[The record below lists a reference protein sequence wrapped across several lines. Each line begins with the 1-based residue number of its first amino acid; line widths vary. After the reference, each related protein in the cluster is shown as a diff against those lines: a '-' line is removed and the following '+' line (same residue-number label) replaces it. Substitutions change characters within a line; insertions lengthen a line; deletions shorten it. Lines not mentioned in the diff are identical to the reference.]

1 MTIICCLSFCFMV
14 AQTSSP
20 IGEGRGEA
28 FTLSQ
33 LLDSARSNNI
43 ALRNADRSIRS
54 AYEQR
59 KEAFT
64 KYFPTISGSAFW
76 FDAAKDIIST
86 DVTIPGVGSL
96 PLNYIKDGVH
106 GSVSAT
112 QPIFAGG
119 KIVNNNK
126 LAKVSEES
134 SQIQRRLSQN
144 DVDKTAEAYFWQM
157 VTIEEKLKTVA
168 ATEKLL
174 NDIHK
179 DVDISVK
186 AGVSLRND
194 LLQVQLRQN
203 EVESQKLKLNN
214 GLSLVKM
221 LIAQYCGLRDT
232 SFVLSYDSKAS
243 SPIDLKQDHK
253 RVLPNTAE
261 YQLLGKQVE
270 AAGIEKKLAVGQYL
284 PSVGIGAGYN
294 YNDVMGSGRSNTLV
308 FATVSI
314 PISDLWGG
322 SHAIK
327 RKKLEYQKAV
337 DNHQNQSEL
346 LVIRMQNAWNHVIEA
361 YKQLGIAERS
371 IERSKENLRLNRD
384 FYDAGTSKMS
394 DLLEAQLLYQQA
406 LDSRTEAFAD
416 YQNRILEYEQAV
428 GH

>member
-270 AAGIEKKLAVGQYL
+270 AAKLEKKLAVGQYL
-284 PSVGIGAGYN
+284 PTVAVSAGYS
-294 YNDVMGSGRSNTLV
+294 YSDILRSKSNANIM
-308 FATVSI
+308 ATVSV
-314 PISDLWGG
+314 PISDWWGG

-327 RKKLEYQKAV
+327 RKNIAYQQAI
-337 DNHQNQSEL
+337 DQQQDQSQL
-346 LVIRMQNAWNHVIEA
+346 LVIRMQNAWNTVEEA
-361 YKQLGIAERS
+361 YKQLGIAEKS
-371 IERSKENLRLNRD
+371 IEQSAENLRLHRD
-384 FYDAGTSKMS
+384 FYKAGTATMS
-394 DLLEAQLLYQQA
+394 DLLEAQMLYQQSQ
-406 LDSRTEAFAD
+406 DSRTDAFAD
-416 YQNRILEYEQAV
+416 YQNSILAYKQAV
-428 GH
+428 GE